1 MIWRCWAVIP
11 PWLAALLLL
20 VPLPTR
26 DNMQAKPT
34 RPWDV
39 LARQVTGTVSGGGVY
54 VRIAW
59 LAYIEVCFAR
69 GSIRSRPLSVRRE
82 RGPDFLPIPS
92 PSPKV
97 GAVIPARNCDFR
109 LSRVRIFNNIRT
121 DRISN
126 CESRHVFTFGRR
138 VSASAAPV
146 AGRRAVYLCD

>member
-11 PWLAALLLL
+11 PWLAALLLWFRCL
-20 VPLPTR
+20 HATTCR
-26 DNMQAKPT
+26 RSST

-82 RGPDFLPIPS
+82 RGPDFLPIPY

-109 LSRVRIFNNIRT
+109 LSRVRLFNNIRT

-126 CESRHVFTFGRR
+126 CESRHGFTFGRR
-138 VSASAAPV
+138 VSASAVPV

>member
-20 VPLPTR
+20 VPTR
-26 DNMQAKPT
+26 DNMQAKLDAPLG
-34 RPWDV
+34 RSSK
-39 LARQVTGTVSGGGVY
+39 AAVSGGGVY

-82 RGPDFLPIPS
+82 RGPDFLPVPS

-109 LSRVRIFNNIRT
+109 LSRVRLFNNIRT

-138 VSASAAPV
+138 VSASAVPV
-146 AGRRAVYLCD
+146 AGRRAVYLCN

>member
-82 RGPDFLPIPS
+82 RGPDFLLPRPRRSGPS
-92 PSPKV
+92 SLQEIV
-97 GAVIPARNCDFR
+97 TFACRECGY
-109 LSRVRIFNNIRT
+109 STTSERT
-121 DRISN
+121 GFQIAKADMYLRS
-126 CESRHVFTFGRR
+126 V
-138 VSASAAPV
+138 
-146 AGRRAVYLCD
+146 AVYLLQPFR